1 VADTPEQHLVTLRP
15 ATAGDAGMLVVLLQA
30 AGADGMLGIDTAT
43 LDPAREAER
52 LGALDLCQ
60 CCVLAASG
68 DQGPVGFAMAV
79 RGSGPAL
86 AHTAVV
92 SVVVAPG
99 CRRQGVGRLLLEGMT
114 AWARAAQVRKLCAS
128 VYASN
133 LGARAL
139 FTRAGYTTEGVRPRQ
154 LALRD
159 TFDDEVWFGLWLSP
173 DEGAAP

>member
-1 VADTPEQHLVTLRP
+1 MVTLRP
-15 ATAGDAGMLVVLLQA
+15 AMAGDGEMLVLLLQA
-30 AGADGMLGIDTAT
+30 AGADGMLGIETAT

-52 LGALDLCQ
+52 LGALDLSQ
-60 CCVLAASG
+60 CCVLAAAG

-99 CRRQGVGRLLLEGMT
+99 CRRHGVGRLLLQGMT

-128 VYASN
+128 AYASN
-133 LGARAL
+133 RGARGL
-139 FTRAGYTTEGVRPRQ
+139 FTRAGYTVEGVRQRQ
-154 LALRD
+154 LALGD
-159 TFDDEVWFGLWLSP
+159 TFDDEVWFGLWLAP
-173 DEGAAP
+173 AEGAAP